1 MLISLSILV
10 FHITFSYCP
19 LQSHPLSEICPID
32 TNLNMF
38 GFNITNVGVI
48 SAGRII
54 ATSFCIGNDCISSW
68 SQIRSDAT
76 SPWSNNS
83 IWIFIRDGY
92 PLNVNISNI
101 LFVNATT
108 GNVGIG
114 IDNPQA
120 KLDVAGALRLQPS
133 SEPIGANGVIYYD
146 SSLNK
151 FRCYQNGMWIDCI
164 TTITEPSAGFW
175 NLTGS
180 FLYPKD
186 LSWNLGIGTS
196 VPTEKL
202 EVQGRVLV
210 VSSNPF
216 ELEPSDGTL
225 DVKGS
230 INATGTIYAPLLYAN
245 NINASGS
252 IRANSFLIGNTEVI
266 TSGRLFLAA
275 DGSASSPAYSFS
287 SDSNTGIYRAGS
299 GILGIS
305 ISGINRANISST
317 GLNLAIPLQI
327 LGTTVLDTSRNLLNI
342 QSLSIG
348 GATVIDS
355 SRNIFNVNWVNASNI
370 NVSNNVYSSRYYIGT
385 TQIIDSSRN
394 LINIGNIAMSGSL
407 SIGGINVIDSS
418 RNIINVNWVNA
429 SNLSLASNAYIG
441 GSLFFTPDV
450 RLFRGAANRL
460 DLASGNS
467 LNLVSGNLQIGG
479 INVITSN
486 RLFLAADGSA
496 SSPAYSFSNDTNTGI
511 YRAGE
516 DNLRFVT
523 GGYDRLTIDSSGRVG
538 INTNTP
544 TEQLEVQGR
553 VLVASSN
560 PFELEPSDGTLDVK
574 GSINATVVFYV
585 PKHSLQPFVCD
596 SSKEGAIFFNT
607 TNKKFYGCNG
617 TAWIILGS

>member
-1 MLISLSILV
+1 MGTKLLLFLAFSLLALFYV
-10 FHITFSYCP
+10 VLSYCP

-32 TNLNMF
+32 TSLNMF
-38 GFNITNVGVI
+38 GYNITNVGVI
-48 SAGRII
+48 SAGKVF

-68 SQIRSDAT
+68 QRADAT
-76 SPWSNNS
+76 IGPWDNS
-83 IWIFIRDGY
+83 STWIFIREGY

-114 IDNPQA
+114 TNNPQA

-133 SEPIGANGVIYYD
+133 SEPIGTNGVIYYD

-151 FRCYQNGMWIDCI
+151 FRCYQNGAWTDCI

-186 LSWNLGIGTS
+186 LSWNLGIGTN

-210 VSSNPF
+210 VSSNSF

-230 INATGTIYAPLLYAN
+230 INATGTIYAPLLSINNLIASN
-245 NINASGS
+245 WVNASNINASDS
-252 IRANSFLIGNTEVI
+252 VRASRIIVGNI
-266 TSGRLFLAA
+266 QAA
-275 DGSASSPAYSFS
+275 DGSASLPAYSFS
-287 SDSNTGIYRAGS
+287 SDSNTGIYRHSSGTIGFAGS
-299 GILGIS
+299 GSTIATL
-305 ISGINRANISST
+305 SSSLFDIA
-317 GLNLAIPLQI
+317 GNLK
-327 LGTTVLDTSRNLLNI
+327 
-342 QSLSIG
+342 IG
-348 GATVIDS
+348 G
-355 SRNIFNVNWVNASNI
+355 
-370 NVSNNVYSSRYYIGT
+370 NN
-385 TQIIDSSRN
+385 IIDSSGTTRITLGATTTISGTTN
-394 LINIGNIAMSGSL
+394 LNIAGGYL
-407 SIGGINVIDSS
+407 QIGGINVIDPY

-429 SNLSLASNAYIG
+429 SNLSLTSNAYIS

-479 INVITSN
+479 INVITSD

-496 SSPAYSFSNDTNTGI
+496 SLPAYSFSSDTNTGI

-516 DNLRFVT
+516 DTLRFVT

-553 VLVASSN
+553 VLVVSSN
-560 PFELEPSDGTLDVK
+560 PFELEPSDGILDVK

-607 TNKKFYGCNG
+607 TDKKFYGCNG